1 MVNSV
6 FGKTMKNVRKHRA
19 IKLVTTEEQRSKLVS
34 EPIYHTTKHFTENLL
49 RIELKKTKVTISH
62 YI

>member
-1 MVNSV
+1 ME
-6 FGKTMKNVRKHRA
+6 NVRKHKA